1 MVELDLCAQGSDYL
15 LSEFRAGSEKL
26 AKFNVEETHVTE
38 ICRKSDFG
46 LDLISFIIAV
56 ILIFLFGH
64 FSLLIV
70 YLQFLLILIE
80 IMICLFILSLLHC
93 FYVELTQIIFL
104 SNESILYLSLRVV
117 G

>member
-1 MVELDLCAQGSDYL
+1 MDLCAQGSDYL

-46 LDLISFIIAV
+46 LDLIGFIIAV

-64 FSLLIV
+64 LSLLIV

-80 IMICLFILSLLHC
+80 IMICLFILCLLHC